1 MRPVPAPEPPAPPDA
16 QPAQTNTARRVA
28 TSIFIGTNFVEQRR
42 VAVARRSIIGR
53 RILRASPSHA
63 QQAGSGEL
71 ASGHSTFR
79 PFDLST
85 FRPFDLSTF
94 RPFDL
99 STFRPST
106 IDHRYRPSTIGLR
119 ASGFGLRASGILP
132 FSHLTARRLRPPRP
146 VQSAPSP
153 IAHQPDPH
161 RPSPEFV
168 RAPRMSR
175 EPRPTMNRKPKP
187 KPRRREPAP
196 RPSPTPGPQPQ
207 PAQKATTS
215 RAAAGAPINLGTHSI
230 FQRTAK
236 HRTRYAPTLE
246 SSPCSEVRPCPL
258 PIATTISPA

>member
-85 FRPFDLSTF
+85 FRPFDHRPST
-94 RPFDL
+94 
-99 STFRPST
+99 ST
-106 IDHRYRPSTIGLR
+106 IDHR

>member
-63 QQAGSGEL
+63 QQGGSGEL
-71 ASGHSTFR
+71 ASG
-79 PFDLST
+79 LST
-85 FRPFDLSTF
+85 FRPFDH
-94 RPFDL
+94 RP
-99 STFRPST
+99 
-106 IDHRYRPSTIGLR
+106 
-119 ASGFGLRASGILP
+119 SGFGLRASGILP

-187 KPRRREPAP
+187 KPRRREPAL
-196 RPSPTPGPQPQ
+196 RPGPGPGPEPEPQ

>member
-85 FRPFDLSTF
+85 FRPFDH
-94 RPFDL
+94 
-99 STFRPST
+99 RPSGF
-106 IDHRYRPSTIGLR
+106 GLR

>member
-71 ASGHSTFR
+71 ASGHSIFR

-85 FRPFDLSTF
+85 IDH
-94 RPFDL
+94 
-99 STFRPST
+99 RPST
-106 IDHRYRPSTIGLR
+106 IDIDHRP
-119 ASGFGLRASGILP
+119 SGFGLRASGILP

-187 KPRRREPAP
+187 KPRRREPAL
-196 RPSPTPGPQPQ
+196 RPSPTPGPEPE

>member
-1 MRPVPAPEPPAPPDA
+1 MQQVF
-16 QPAQTNTARRVA
+16 
-28 TSIFIGTNFVEQRR
+28 SSEQI
-42 VAVARRSIIGR
+42 SSSSG
-53 RILRASPSHA
+53 ASPSR
-63 QQAGSGEL
+63 AGQSSDV
-71 ASGHSTFR
+71 AFYARRRRTRSKPVAVNWRSAIR
-79 PFDLST
+79 PLDLST
-85 FRPFDLSTF
+85 FRPFDH
-94 RPFDL
+94 
-99 STFRPST
+99 RPST
-106 IDHRYRPSTIGLR
+106 IDHRASGFGLR
-119 ASGFGLRASGILP
+119 APGSGLRASGILP

-187 KPRRREPAP
+187 KPRRREPAL
-196 RPSPTPGPQPQ
+196 RPSPIPGPEPEPQ